1 MSKKEDK
8 SEPNITYSIDE
19 NTTTDT
25 WAPASEQFTVS
36 YTNDGITP
44 SGAGVGTVDTM
55 DISDMMR
62 QDAGKGMENFT
73 FDDYN
78 LRKPFENSVPSLEK
92 IDELCAEYPALK
104 IAYDKFRNVWRIC
117 YNDYVSK
124 NPDEENY

>member
-36 YTNDGITP
+36 YATDGITP

-55 DISDMMR
+55 DIGEMMR

-78 LRKPFENSVPSLEK
+78 VRKPFENSVPSLEK
-92 IDELCAEYPALK
+92 IDELCGEYPALK

>member
-1 MSKKEDK
+1 MADNKDEKQKEIWSVD
-8 SEPNITYSIDE
+8 TDSISGG
-19 NTTTDT
+19 
-25 WAPASEQFTVS
+25 WAPASESYTVS
-36 YTNDGITP
+36 YATDGLTP

-55 DISDMMR
+55 DINDMMR

-73 FDDYN
+73 FEDYN
-78 LRKPFENSVPSLEK
+78 IRKPFENSVPSLEK

>member
-36 YTNDGITP
+36 YATDGITP

-78 LRKPFENSVPSLEK
+78 VRKPFENSVPSLEK
-92 IDELCAEYPALK
+92 IDELNSIITLLK
-104 IAYDKFRNVWRIC
+104 KNKVNFFDIQTTEPDLEKVFLQITK
-117 YNDYVSK
+117 ND
-124 NPDEENY
+124 